1 MIKTR
6 SLISISIATL
16 VLLLGSALM
25 VSPPMPPGAI
35 GKYLNGIL
43 PSTVPGEEG
52 SWALN
57 DFGQIHISAPVGIK
71 QMPESDD
78 LLILSKRGELWQVPT
93 NGSSKK
99 LVLDISGKTFNLS
112 DAGALG
118 IVLHPLFGDP
128 LFPDKQLLFVYYKT
142 KPDASIWDEKGF
154 SVLSKF
160 RWDDNAGVFDLDSEE
175 KLIQQYDRYP
185 WHNGGPMVFGPDGF
199 LYFSVGDEGKDEFQ
213 VISTQRLDGGFF
225 NGVFR
230 IDVDNDP
237 VRSHPIRRQPL
248 SNANPP
254 EGWEGTFSQ
263 GYSIPNDNP
272 WLSEDGDILEEF
284 YALGARSPFTIN
296 YDEESDEIWL
306 IDTGSDKREE
316 INRVRKGDNLQWPYK
331 EGTLDSDEHDKPND
345 LIGSEKPPYFE
356 YERSYGT
363 CVVGGS
369 LYRNTKFPTLFDH
382 YIYGDFTSNKIA
394 VITTDGPTTALLNK
408 VLISNITAH
417 PVTLP
422 TKPGITGIHELRD
435 GRILV
440 TVMGENHETD
450 GAILELERTVVVED
464 PPKLLSQLGV
474 FTNLET
480 LDIIPGLI
488 PYDVNSPLWS
498 DGAKKRRWV
507 AIPNDGQYDNP
518 EEQIQFK
525 ADDPWGFPKGT
536 VFVKHFEVPTTTD
549 TNGPVTKLETRFF
562 VITKDGRPYG
572 ITYRWND
579 EGTDAELLT
588 IGDQREIDIFD
599 NGQFSHTQTW
609 DFPSRTQCI
618 TCHNPNAEY
627 VLGVNTLQLNRTNQY
642 NGSNVNQIDYFN
654 DLGLFVNNVT
664 NPGSYNKLVKVDGN
678 ESTLENRIRS
688 YLDSNCSSCH
698 REGGIPS
705 LYLDFR
711 YKRTQN
717 IQSIFGLQSQS
728 HASTT
733 NSVIVKPGDHA
744 DSELWMRDASLDD
757 NRMPPIGRN
766 MVDQIYVDSLAK
778 WIDLIDPEN
787 YKYHDLIAYPNPAT
801 DWIKVH
807 AKDDWAAPYIYTL
820 YSISGRP
827 IRYIESQTSS
837 IVFDVAGL
845 PKGSYVISVRSGD
858 NRQSKKVIVQ

>member
-1 MIKTR
+1 MIKSN
-6 SLISISIATL
+6 SLISVVIASL
-16 VLLLGSALM
+16 VLFLGAAL
-25 VSPPMPPGAI
+25 VVPPPPPPGSI

-43 PSTVPGEEG
+43 PATAPGEEG
-52 SWALN
+52 SWALSQ
-57 DFGQIHISAPVGIK
+57 FGDIHISAPVGIK
-71 QMPESDD
+71 QMPGSDD
-78 LLILSKRGELWQVPT
+78 LLILSKRGEIWQVPT
-93 NGSSKK
+93 DGTSKK
-99 LVLDISGKTFNLS
+99 LVLDISGQTFNLS

-142 KPDASIWDEKGF
+142 KPDASVWDEKGF

-160 RWDDNAGVFDLDSEE
+160 HWDPETHVFDRDSEE

-230 IDVDNDP
+230 IDVDNDLT
-237 VRSHPIRRQPL
+237 RSHPIRRQPL

-272 WLSEDGDILEEF
+272 WLSDEGAVLEEF
-284 YALGARSPFTIN
+284 YAIGARSPFTIN
-296 YDEESDEIWL
+296 YDEKNGEIWL

-316 INRVRKGDNLQWPYK
+316 INRVQKGDNLQWPYI
-331 EGTLDSDEHDKPND
+331 EGTLESEVHDKPSN
-345 LIGSEKPPYFE
+345 LIGNEKPPYFE

-369 LYRNTKFPTLFDH
+369 LYRNVKFPTLYDH

-394 VITTDGPTTALLNK
+394 AITTDGPSTSLVNK
-408 VLISNITAH
+408 VLISNIASH

-422 TKPGITGIHELRD
+422 NKPGITGIHELNN

-450 GAILELERTVVVED
+450 GAILELERNITVED
-464 PPKLLSQLGV
+464 PPKFLSQLGI
-474 FTNLET
+474 FTDLET

-488 PYDVNSPLWS
+488 PYDVNAPLWS
-498 DGAKKRRWV
+498 DAAQKRRWI
-507 AIPNDGQYDNP
+507 AIPNDGLYDDP
-518 EEQIQFK
+518 AEQIDFK
-525 ADDPWGFPKGT
+525 SEDPWEFPTGT
-536 VFVKHFEVPTTTD
+536 VFVKHFELATTED
-549 TNGPVTKLETRFF
+549 SNGPVTKLETRFF
-562 VITKDGRPYG
+562 VMAEDGRPYG
-572 ITYRWND
+572 LTYRWND

-627 VLGVNTLQLNRTNQY
+627 ILGVNTLQLNKVHEY
-642 NGSNVNQIDYFN
+642 NGTNINQIDYFN
-654 DLGLFVNNVT
+654 QLGIFANNVS
-664 NPGSYNKLVKVDGN
+664 NPAAYHKLVDVNSD

-711 YKRTQN
+711 YKSTN
-717 IQSIFGLQSQS
+717 NMQSIFDLQSQS
-728 HASTT
+728 HASTA

-744 DSELWMRDASLDD
+744 ESEIWVRDVSLDD

-766 MVDQIYVDSLAK
+766 VIDQIYVDSLAK
-778 WIDLIDPEN
+778 WIDNIDPED

-807 AKDDWAAPYIYTL
+807 AKDDWSAPYVYTL

-827 IRYIESQTSS
+827 IRYIESDTNS
-837 IVFDVAGL
+837 IVFDVNGL
-845 PKGSYVISVRSGD
+845 PKGAYVVTVRSGD